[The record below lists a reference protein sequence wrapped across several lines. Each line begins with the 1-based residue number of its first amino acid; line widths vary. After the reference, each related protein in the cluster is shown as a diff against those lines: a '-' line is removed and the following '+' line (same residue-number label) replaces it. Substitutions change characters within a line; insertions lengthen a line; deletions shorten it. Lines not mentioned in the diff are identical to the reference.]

1 MDIILHLI
9 VGIVGMLLG
18 VKAGI
23 EKLSYDLYDQNR
35 ISIEEHTY
43 ITSIKY
49 LIECFKLK

>member
-23 EKLSYDLYDQNR
+23 EKLSYDLYDKNR

-49 LIECFKLK
+49 LLECFKLK